1 MPEIRSYDASE
12 RVKQIVDDAC
22 CRSINQSTRK
32 KTINCDQIK
41 GVAKDV
47 KGDIK
52 KGIGEATGDK
62 ALVDEGNL
70 DKAEGKI
77 QKGAGDLKSKL

>member
-1 MPEIRSYDASE
+1 M
-12 RVKQIVDDAC
+12 KQSVSMAVVN
-22 CRSINQSTRK
+22 SQVNQKIKREK
-32 KTINCDQIK
+32 IMNRDQIK
-41 GVAKDV
+41 GVAKDI

-52 KGIGEATGDK
+52 KGIGEATGNK

-77 QKGAGDLKSKL
+77 QKGAGNLKDKI

>member
-1 MPEIRSYDASE
+1 MMNR
-12 RVKQIVDDAC
+12 
-22 CRSINQSTRK
+22 
-32 KTINCDQIK
+32 DQIK

>member
-1 MPEIRSYDASE
+1 MNR
-12 RVKQIVDDAC
+12 
-22 CRSINQSTRK
+22 
-32 KTINCDQIK
+32 DQIK

-52 KGIGEATGDK
+52 KGIGEAAGDK
-62 ALVDEGNL
+62 ALVDEGNM

-77 QKGAGDLKSKL
+77 QKVLGDLKSKL

>member
-1 MPEIRSYDASE
+1 LRVLLSE
-12 RVKQIVDDAC
+12 KAIIEEKIMNR
-22 CRSINQSTRK
+22 
-32 KTINCDQIK
+32 DQIK

-52 KGIGEATGDK
+52 KGIGEATGNK
-62 ALVDEGNL
+62 SLVDEGNL

-77 QKGAGDLKSKL
+77 QKGVGDLKDKI

>member
-1 MPEIRSYDASE
+1 LRVLLSE
-12 RVKQIVDDAC
+12 K
-22 CRSINQSTRK
+22 SIDEEKIMNR
-32 KTINCDQIK
+32 DQIK

-52 KGIGEATGDK
+52 KGIGEATGNK
-62 ALVDEGNL
+62 SLVDEGNL

-77 QKGAGDLKSKL
+77 QKGVGDLKDKI

>member
-1 MPEIRSYDASE
+1 MSDL
-12 RVKQIVDDAC
+12 RVAIKEK
-22 CRSINQSTRK
+22 SIDEEK
-32 KTINCDQIK
+32 IMNCDQIK

-77 QKGAGDLKSKL
+77 QKGAGDLKSKI

>member
-1 MPEIRSYDASE
+1 MMNR
-12 RVKQIVDDAC
+12 
-22 CRSINQSTRK
+22 
-32 KTINCDQIK
+32 DQIK

-52 KGIGEATGDK
+52 KGLGEATGDK